1 MGQDGRWRCHCETR
15 LHAGGTSRRGSNVLD
30 EMNSAARKRHHGCS
44 PGRVYLVGAG
54 PGAPDLLTVR
64 AHRLLQQARV
74 LVHDRLVAD
83 DILDLVP
90 TASTR
95 LFVGKAPAQHSL
107 TQPEINA
114 LLVELAASGTDVVRL
129 KGGDP
134 FIFGRGGEE
143 AEYLVRHGIPFEV
156 VPGITAASGCTTSLG
171 IPLTHRGVATGARF
185 VTGHC
190 RDGVD
195 LNLNWQ
201 SLADVQTTLVVYMG
215 LANVGR
221 MSDGLQAGGLA
232 PETPALAISS
242 GTTPQQR
249 ECRTTLERLPEDVVA
264 AGLTAPVLLVI
275 GEVVGEAERAGIYA
289 GTAAE
294 TLAREVGGV

>member
-1 MGQDGRWRCHCETR
+1 
-15 LHAGGTSRRGSNVLD
+15 
-30 EMNSAARKRHHGCS
+30 MNSAARKRHYRRS
-44 PGRVYLVGAG
+44 PGRVFLVGAG

-64 AHRLLQQARV
+64 AYRLLQQAEV
-74 LVHDRLVAD
+74 LVHDRLVSD

-90 TASTR
+90 ATATR
-95 LFVGKAPAQHSL
+95 LFVGKAPARHSL
-107 TQPEINA
+107 TQPEINT
-114 LLVELAASGTDVVRL
+114 LLVELAAGGADVVRL

-143 AEYLVRHGIPFEV
+143 AEYLARHGIPFEV

-201 SLADVQTTLVVYMG
+201 SLADPQTTLVVYMG

-221 MSDGLQAGGLA
+221 MSDGLQAGGLD
-232 PETPALAISS
+232 PDTPALAISS

-249 ECRTTLERLPEDVVA
+249 ECRTTLARLPADVVT

-275 GEVVGEAERAGIYA
+275 GEVVGEAERAGIYSGMA
-289 GTAAE
+289 MDAMP
-294 TLAREVGGV
+294 REVSGV